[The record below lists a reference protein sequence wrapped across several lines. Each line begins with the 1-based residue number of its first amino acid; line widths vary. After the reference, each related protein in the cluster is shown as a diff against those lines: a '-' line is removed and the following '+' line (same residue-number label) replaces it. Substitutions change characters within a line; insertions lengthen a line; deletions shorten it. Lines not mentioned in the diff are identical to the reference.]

1 MTIDNKIGENIK
13 YLRKRAHYSQEQIAR
28 KLGITQGSISS
39 WETGR
44 TTPDTKQFLQLANIF
59 GVSTDIF
66 FSESPLRDLDAVNI
80 RKSAVPIVGSI
91 ACGEPITAEQNIEGF
106 ADLPEGVHADFALK
120 CKGDSM
126 EPTFEHN
133 DLVLIRQTPDVQN
146 GQIAAIGVDG
156 EALLKRIYR
165 QADQVVCVSENP
177 AYAPQI
183 FSAQDVT
190 IYGLAVGYVRIW

>member
-1 MTIDNKIGENIK
+1 MADSRIGENIK
-13 YLRKRAHYSQEQIAR
+13 YLRKRARYSQEQIAR

-44 TTPDTKQFLQLANIF
+44 TTPDTKQFFQLAQIF
-59 GVSTDIF
+59 GVSTDVF
-66 FSESPLRDLDAVNI
+66 FSDSPLRDLDAVNI
-80 RKSAVPIVGSI
+80 SKSAVPILGTI
-91 ACGEPITAEQNIEGF
+91 ACGQPITAQQNVEGY
-106 ADLPEGVHADFALK
+106 ADLPDGVHADFALR

-126 EPTFEHN
+126 DPTFEHN

-146 GQIAAIGVDG
+146 GQIAAVGIDG

-165 QADQVVCVSENP
+165 QGDTVVCVSDNP

-183 FSAQDVT
+183 FPMMDIT
-190 IYGLAVGYVRIW
+190 IYGLAVGYVRTW